1 MNKEDAKLLA
11 NTIEKYGIALCGTLY
26 PSQIEQLHRAVM
38 IYQRSG
44 RIQKIEDS
52 FVNLAFQMIVADLI
66 WQEKQHGRDV
76 N

>member
-1 MNKEDAKLLA
+1 MDKQLA
-11 NTIEKYGIALCGTLY
+11 VDFGRIIEKYGIALCGTLY

-38 IYQRSG
+38 IYQKSG
-44 RIQKIEDS
+44 RIQKLDDS
-52 FVNLAFQMIVADLI
+52 FANLAFQMIVADLI

>member
-1 MNKEDAKLLA
+1 MNKEDATLFA

-26 PSQIEQLHRAVM
+26 PSQIERLHNAVT
-38 IYQRSG
+38 IYQKSG
-44 RIQKIEDS
+44 RIQKLDDS
-52 FVNLAFQMIVADLI
+52 FANLAFQMIVADLI

>member
-1 MNKEDAKLLA
+1 MNKEDATLFT
-11 NTIEKYGIALCGTLY
+11 NTIEKYGIALCQNLY

-38 IYQRSG
+38 IYRESG
-44 RIQKIEDS
+44 RIQKLDDS
-52 FVNLAFQMIVADLI
+52 FANLAFQMIVADLI